1 MFLLTLVYLLINN
14 DIYPIRE
21 VIQVSVGFIVLIAIS
36 TMLTLY
42 GDEDNS
48 YIKLNK
54 YFATIGMFS
63 LATALIMYFESPSFI
78 PLLFVAY
85 CMCAIYQDMKVM
97 IISNIYFIVSIL
109 LTVISYP
116 DLLKAETATLGTNFS
131 IGFFSLLFLI
141 MLSVSAYIIMKEK
154 SFFYNQIS
162 NSKEIEYRNIDLLI
176 KLKHDTDKHDKNFM
190 SYYERTNDFLEA
202 FSKKIELPN
211 VFEEKINIIKKLEE
225 KVSYKDILKQYPEY
239 TEKDL
244 DRLSKLL
251 MSEHNTLGRVAVKIS
266 KTNEEDIQKREI
278 FSGTHFKSFN
288 KSSDTTET
296 KIIAFVIFYVA
307 LKKGLY
313 GMEKLNGKDIYEAI
327 TNSDYFHYIDSRVM
341 KIYMDNSD
349 VFDDIISDAF
359 SKGGKKR

>member
-176 KLKHDTDKHDKNFM
+176 KLKHDTDKHD
-190 SYYERTNDFLEA
+190 
-202 FSKKIELPN
+202 
-211 VFEEKINIIKKLEE
+211 
-225 KVSYKDILKQYPEY
+225 
-239 TEKDL
+239 
-244 DRLSKLL
+244 
-251 MSEHNTLGRVAVKIS
+251 
-266 KTNEEDIQKREI
+266 
-278 FSGTHFKSFN
+278 N
-288 KSSDTTET
+288 K
-296 KIIAFVIFYVA
+296 
-307 LKKGLY
+307 
-313 GMEKLNGKDIYEAI
+313 
-327 TNSDYFHYIDSRVM
+327 
-341 KIYMDNSD
+341 
-349 VFDDIISDAF
+349 
-359 SKGGKKR
+359 